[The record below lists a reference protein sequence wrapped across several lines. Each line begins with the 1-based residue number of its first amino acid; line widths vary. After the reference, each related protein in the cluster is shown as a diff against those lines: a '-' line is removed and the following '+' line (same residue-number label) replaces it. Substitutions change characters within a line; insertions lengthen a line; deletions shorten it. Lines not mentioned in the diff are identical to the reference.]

1 MENGP
6 DYVVYLVPGPDQ
18 RAPGD
23 GVFLGELKGNR
34 GDQNYEVPPGTTAD
48 GPQTVLIWCRSS
60 RRQRDSRLIPTTP
73 KLMEPAVL

>member
-48 GPQTVLIWCRSS
+48 GPQTVLIWCRSFAA
-60 RRQRDSRLIPTTP
+60 PVANAT
-73 KLMEPAVL
+73 VG